1 MTFCLNWTYK
11 KINRKLCVESRVKP
25 VPMKKPHSNSYELI
39 LLVFVLFFFF
49 LIADGQHKFGTQYK
63 LFHSLYLSHS
73 LLPLLLLFLW
83 DVFSIKYVV
92 LPSPPQKLPLPLKF
106 GGEKRR
112 TDGKRME
119 TNRKKDEW
127 KEFVATTSVF
137 DVYCQRFLWR
147 FSLLVIIFFLSLFDF
162 LSDAFFFSILFLN
175 KL

>member
-1 MTFCLNWTYK
+1 MNFCLNWTYK

-39 LLVFVLFFFF
+39 LFVFVLFFF

-63 LFHSLYLSHS
+63 LFHSLSLSHY
-73 LLPLLLLFLW
+73 LLPFLLLFLW

-92 LPSPPQKLPLPLKF
+92 LPSPPQKLPLPLKL
-106 GGEKRR
+106 GEEKREELMA
-112 TDGKRME
+112 KRME

-137 DVYCQRFLWR
+137 EVYCRRFLWR
-147 FSLLVIIFFLSLFDF
+147 FSLLVIIFFLSLFRRV
-162 LSDAFFFSILFLN
+162 FFSILFLN

>member
-1 MTFCLNWTYK
+1 MNFCLNWTYK

-39 LLVFVLFFFF
+39 LFVFVLFFF

-106 GGEKRR
+106 GEERREELTANEWRRTEKRMNER
-112 TDGKRME
+112 
-119 TNRKKDEW
+119 N
-127 KEFVATTSVF
+127 S
-137 DVYCQRFLWR
+137 
-147 FSLLVIIFFLSLFDF
+147 SLLLPFSMFIVKDSFEDF
-162 LSDAFFFSILFLN
+162 HYWW
-175 KL
+175 